1 MLTFKNFIT
10 EQKNTHMTHL
20 EDLVIDAG
28 VDGTRQAINALRSLR
43 NMLAGNSGSTNVSVK
58 WDGAPAVFAGIDPS
72 DGQFFVAKKGIFAKN
87 PKVYKSHAD
96 IDADTSGDL
105 NAKLKL
111 AYDNLKALG
120 ITGVIQGDF
129 MFDSKDLKK
138 ETIDGESYVTF
149 HPNTIVYAIP
159 SNSNLAKQIT
169 KAKIGIVWH
178 TTYSGGSF
186 ETMRAE
192 FGREIV
198 PKLKKSANVW
208 MVDATLPDLSGNAT
222 LSKAETD
229 AITAK
234 LSDAGKI
241 FRKISSGVL
250 KTIGEDSDLNMM
262 INVFNNT
269 KVRQG
274 QRITDTKKHVDEL
287 IQYVNDRFQ
296 KEIEKRSSVKG
307 KESQEAKRDKILAFF
322 NNINKAQLKSVF
334 DLQNIIV
341 DVKLV
346 LINKLNQLSNIST
359 FVKTKNGFK
368 VTNPEGFVAIDH
380 MSGGAVKL
388 VDRMEFS
395 ANNFNPEII
404 KGWDSPG
411 RG

>member
-28 VDGTRQAINALRSLR
+28 VDGARQAINALRALR

-58 WDGAPAVFAGIDPS
+58 WDGAPAVFAGIDPN

-111 AYDNLKALG
+111 AYDNLKGLG

-178 TTYSGGSF
+178 TTYTGGSF

-198 PKLKKSANVW
+198 PKLKQSSNVW
-208 MVDATLPDLSGNAT
+208 MVDATLPDLSGSAT

-296 KEIEKRSSVKG
+296 KEIDKRSSVKG